1 MISTRRQAVDSRRLC
16 AFRRVALAPGRP
28 GFAECGPADASETRM
43 KLKTRTHF
51 AAPWSAT
58 LALSLGA
65 VGLGAPAHAQGPG
78 PGCAVVEVQNVRP
91 SQGNLMVAAYASA
104 EDFSKKPVTTQRLA
118 AGEQTM
124 RFTLCGLTGSA
135 VALTLYQDLNSD
147 GRMSRNL
154 LGMPTEPWGS
164 SGTPGAM
171 GPTWEG
177 ARVALDGSTVI
188 VRMSM

>member
-1 MISTRRQAVDSRRLC
+1 MNLETFAS
-16 AFRRVALAPGRP
+16 FFAP
-28 GFAECGPADASETRM
+28 
-43 KLKTRTHF
+43 
-51 AAPWSAT
+51 AAGT
-58 LALSLGA
+58 LALGLLA
-65 VGLGAPAHAQGPG
+65 AGLGATAHAQTAA
-78 PGCAVVEVQNVRP
+78 PGCAAVEVQNVRP
-91 SQGNLMVAAYASA
+91 SQGHLMVAAYASA

-124 RFTLCGLTGSA
+124 RFTLCGLSGSA

-147 GRMSRNL
+147 GKMSRNL

-177 ARVALDGSTVI
+177 ARVALDGSTVV